1 MAISA
6 VRADLIIRPKV
17 TSISK
22 PIAAPILAPVSPR
35 TPRPLIHT
43 ETAFGRRVGRGVVRV
58 PAHGGDLVVQAA
70 DAVAGGAGA
79 AGAAGGDGGAFAVF
93 ELVEVDAPGG
103 GGGGEGEGGG
113 GEEEGDLHFVYL
125 VRLVMRN
132 LVRK

>member
-1 MAISA
+1 MAIST

-22 PIAAPILAPVSPR
+22 PIPAPILAPVGSS
-35 TPRPLIHT
+35 TAGPLIHT
-43 ETAFGRRVGRGVVRV
+43 ETAFSRRVSLRIFRV

-70 DAVAGGAGA
+70 DAVAGCAGA

-113 GEEEGDLHFVYL
+113 GEGEGDLHFCL
-125 VRLVMRN
+125 LLRLVMRN
-132 LVRK
+132 FVRK